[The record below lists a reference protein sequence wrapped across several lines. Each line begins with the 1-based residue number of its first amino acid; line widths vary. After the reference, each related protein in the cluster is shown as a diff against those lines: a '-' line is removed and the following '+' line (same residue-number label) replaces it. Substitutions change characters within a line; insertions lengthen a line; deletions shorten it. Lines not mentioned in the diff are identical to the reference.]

1 VFNAA
6 IAGCAKIGLKL
17 AGTNKPTAFRESLAK
32 RWKTVLL
39 GSKMNHAAILVV
51 DDNPDH
57 LELTV
62 MALSECASPGEIETA
77 TDGVEALD
85 YLFGRGAH
93 ALRDTSQQPRLLIL
107 DMKLVRL
114 HGLDVLKAVR
124 QDPRTATI
132 PVVMHSSSTEKSDIA
147 ACYAHGANSY
157 VRKATDYDELRRRMR
172 QLYDF
177 WIMVNERNQPTGA

>member
-1 VFNAA
+1 MSQA
-6 IAGCAKIGLKL
+6 
-17 AGTNKPTAFRESLAK
+17 S
-32 RWKTVLL
+32 
-39 GSKMNHAAILVV
+39 ILVV

-62 MALSECASPGEIETA
+62 MALGECCAVEEIATV

-85 YLFGRGAH
+85 FLFGRGAY
-93 ALRDTSQQPRLLIL
+93 AARDTRRPPRLVIL

-114 HGLDVLKAVR
+114 NGLGVLKALR
-124 QDPRTATI
+124 EDPRTATI
-132 PVVMHSSSTEKSDIA
+132 PVVMHSTSTEKRDIA
-147 ACYAHGANSY
+147 ACYAHGANGF

-177 WIMVNERNQPTGA
+177 WITVNEQQLCVGV

>member
-1 VFNAA
+1 
-6 IAGCAKIGLKL
+6 
-17 AGTNKPTAFRESLAK
+17 
-32 RWKTVLL
+32 
-39 GSKMNHAAILVV
+39 MNHAAILVV

-62 MALSECASPGEIETA
+62 MALDECCAAGEVVTA

-93 ALRDTSQQPRLLIL
+93 AARDTSEQPRLVIL

-114 HGLDVLKAVR
+114 HGLEVLKAIR

-147 ACYAHGANSY
+147 ACYAAGANSY
-157 VRKATDYDELRRRMR
+157 VRKATDFDELRRKMR
-172 QLYDF
+172 QVYEF
-177 WIMVNERNQPTGA
+177 WMTVNERSRDGT

>member
-1 VFNAA
+1 MDQA
-6 IAGCAKIGLKL
+6 
-17 AGTNKPTAFRESLAK
+17 S
-32 RWKTVLL
+32 
-39 GSKMNHAAILVV
+39 ILVV

-62 MALSECASPGEIETA
+62 MALGECCDAEGIATV

-85 YLFGRGAH
+85 FLFGRGAY
-93 ALRDTSQQPRLLIL
+93 AARDTRRQPRLVLL

-114 HGLDVLKAVR
+114 HGLEVLKALR
-124 QDPRTATI
+124 EDPRTATI

-157 VRKATDYDELRRRMR
+157 VRKATDYDELRRKMR

-177 WIMVNERNQPTGA
+177 WITVNERQLSVTA